1 MSDGENGDR
10 SRRFVGTDN
19 LWIDEEGT
27 AELVHSRGQSPELIS
42 LGLGSSRTARSR
54 ALLRCR
60 KRSIYSSRKTNSF
73 FRALL
78 SEPLFPALSNGAL
91 GTLLLKFSFRRREPE

>member
-1 MSDGENGDR
+1 MIPTELYHPLALWNTTRNIRFSESWSGLKSEITF
-10 SRRFVGTDN
+10 SR
-19 LWIDEEGT
+19 E
-27 AELVHSRGQSPELIS
+27 ARG
-42 LGLGSSRTARSR
+42 RTARSR